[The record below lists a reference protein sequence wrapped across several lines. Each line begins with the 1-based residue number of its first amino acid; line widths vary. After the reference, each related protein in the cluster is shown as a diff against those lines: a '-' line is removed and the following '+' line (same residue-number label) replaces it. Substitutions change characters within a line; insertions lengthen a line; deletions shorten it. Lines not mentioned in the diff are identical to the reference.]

1 MKLREAIER
10 IDSLKHNTFTQGE
23 KVEWL
28 NRLDGLVKTQIID
41 THEGAEEVE
50 FSGYSEREN
59 METELLVP
67 APYDDVYMRWLEAQI
82 DYYNG
87 EIARYNNSMAM
98 YQAAFDD
105 YERFY
110 NRTHMPIGIKNKYF
124 GGTPTQISK
133 PAQSIF
139 DIEIREV

>member
-28 NRLDGLVKTQIID
+28 DRLDGLVKAQIID

-59 METELLVP
+59 METELMVP
-67 APYDDVYMRWLEAQI
+67 APYDDIYMHWLEAQI

-87 EIARYNNSMAM
+87 ELGRYNNSIAM
-98 YQAAFDD
+98 FNAA
-105 YERFY
+105 YEVFQRFY
-110 NRTHMPIGIKNKYF
+110 NRTH
-124 GGTPTQISK
+124 K
-133 PAQSIF
+133 PLGKKLRF
-139 DIEIREV
+139 F